1 MSLYNMIT
9 SIKPMIASRPRYR
22 IAGYAC
28 MLGDLAFNM
37 AQPLI
42 FGRFIDRVLVQGHHD
57 EMWPLLILSLA
68 LAAAAIGCSVGR
80 WSLFSY
86 LDIRNTLDIRE
97 TLTRHIRRIPIRHIE
112 KDGSGRYLALLGFD
126 SSSLSFFLNKTLVD
140 MVSHVLMMAMA
151 LGILLLMDWRLALMA
166 GISAVLI
173 MTVPRVF
180 RSLIRKYAE
189 QVRSHNETIGGHLVE
204 CIDGSKEIRLFGLEQ
219 WEAERNSRM
228 YRGLVRSSTKETL
241 FRCSMNSVN
250 TLIIS
255 VIIVLTYY
263 LGGRQV
269 IDNGIT
275 IGVLIASISYLNNVL
290 NPIRAIADSYGEIRK
305 AEVAADRIEVFLQ
318 TPIEKSF
325 AHEASRQTVHTP
337 GEAAA
342 AAETEAGTQTGLG
355 MEMDA
360 VQVWDLC
367 VSGEGGNILEEIGF
381 RIPKGQ
387 TAAFVGRSGSGKTT
401 LFKAVLGLV
410 DRQEGEIIINGSS
423 LDHTSRSE
431 LNSRF
436 GVVFQDTFLFK
447 GTLYENIAIG
457 NLNATEEEVYEAAC
471 NANLK
476 EFIDSLPQGIHTPVD
491 YKGAQ
496 LSGGQRQRIAIA
508 RVLLKKPDILV
519 LDEPTSSLDNITEEE
534 VLRELRSM
542 MKGKTI
548 LVATHLLDTIR
559 NADQIYVLDNGRM
572 IGSGTHEE
580 LARSCELYQSLL
592 AAHDDTNQP
601 VTA

>member
-1 MSLYNMIT
+1 MSLYTMI
-9 SIKPMIASRPRYR
+9 SAIKPLIVSRPRHR
-22 IAGYAC
+22 IAGFAC
-28 MLGDLAFNM
+28 MLGDLGFNL

-42 FGRFIDRVLVQGHHD
+42 FARFIDRVLIQGHRN
-57 EMWPLLILSLA
+57 EMWPLLLLSLV
-68 LAAAAIGCSVGR
+68 LAAASAACSVGR

-97 TLTRHIRRIPIRHIE
+97 ALTRHIRQIPIRHIE

-126 SSSLSFFLNKTLVD
+126 SASLSFFLNKTLVD
-140 MVSHVLMMAMA
+140 MISHVLMMSMA
-151 LGILLLMDWRLALMA
+151 LGILCVMDWRLALMA
-166 GISAVLI
+166 GGSTILI
-173 MTVPRVF
+173 LTVPRVF
-180 RSLIRKYAE
+180 RSVIRKYAE

-204 CIDGSKEIRLFGLEQ
+204 CIDGSKEIRLFGLED
-219 WEAERNSRM
+219 WEAERNRKM
-228 YRGLVRSSTKETL
+228 YKGLVKSSTRETL
-241 FRCSMNSVN
+241 FRSSMNSASA
-250 TLIIS
+250 LIIS

-269 IDNGIT
+269 MDESIT

-290 NPIRAIADSYGEIRK
+290 NPIRAIADAYGEIRK
-305 AEVAADRIEVFLQ
+305 AEVAADRIGEFLQ
-318 TPIEKSF
+318 TPVEKSYTERLP
-325 AHEASRQTVHTP
+325 AHTAQAAQT
-337 GEAAA
+337 AAA
-342 AAETEAGTQTGLG
+342 SEEK
-355 MEMDA
+355 DD
-360 VQVWDLC
+360 VQAWDLH
-367 VSGEGGNILEEIGF
+367 VSGEGKDILEEISF
-381 RIPKGQ
+381 RIPKGE

-410 DRQEGEIIINGSS
+410 DRQGGEILVTGSS
-423 LDHTSRSE
+423 LDSISRSE
-431 LNSRF
+431 INSRF

-447 GTLYENIAIG
+447 GTLFENIAIG

-476 EFIDSLPQGIHTPVD
+476 EYLDQLPQGIHTPVD

-542 MKGKTI
+542 MKGKTT
-548 LVATHLLDTIR
+548 LVATHLLETIR
-559 NADQIYVLDNGRM
+559 HAEQIFVLEDGR
-572 IGSGTHEE
+572 IVGRGTHEE
-580 LARSCELYQSLL
+580 LSRDCALYQSLL
-592 AAHDDTNQP
+592 TAHDDAEEAVP
-601 VTA
+601 V

>member
-1 MSLYNMIT
+1 MSLYTMIKA
-9 SIKPMIASRPRYR
+9 IKPLIVSRPRHR
-22 IAGYAC
+22 IAGFAC
-28 MLGDLAFNM
+28 MLGDLGFSLI
-37 AQPLI
+37 QPLI
-42 FGRFIDRVLVQGHHD
+42 FARFIDRVLIQGHHN
-57 EMWPLLILSLA
+57 EMWPLLILSLV
-68 LAAAAIGCSVGR
+68 LAAASAGSSVGR

-126 SSSLSFFLNKTLVD
+126 SASLSFFLNKTLVD
-140 MVSHVLMMAMA
+140 MISHVLMMAMA
-151 LGILLLMDWRLALMA
+151 LGILCLMDWRLALMA
-166 GISAVLI
+166 GISTVLI

-180 RSLIRKYAE
+180 RSLIRRYAE
-189 QVRSHNETIGGHLVE
+189 QVRNHNETIGGHLVE
-204 CIDGSKEIRLFGLEQ
+204 CIDGSKEIRLFGLED
-219 WEAERNSRM
+219 WEAERNRRM
-228 YRGLVRSSTKETL
+228 YKGLVSSSTRETL
-241 FRCSMNSVN
+241 FRSSMNSVSS
-250 TLIIS
+250 LIIS

-263 LGGRQV
+263 MGGRQV
-269 IDNGIT
+269 IGESIT

-290 NPIRAIADSYGEIRK
+290 NPIRAIADSYGDIRK
-305 AEVAADRIEVFLQ
+305 AEVASDRIAEFLK
-318 TPIEKSF
+318 TPTERSF
-325 AHEASRQTVHTP
+325 TGQS
-337 GEAAA
+337 AA
-342 AAETEAGTQTGLG
+342 QTGGTAQPAAVKDL
-355 MEMDA
+355 EMDA
-360 VQVWDLC
+360 VQVWDLH
-367 VSGEGGNILEEIGF
+367 VASEGKIILDEVGF

-410 DRQEGEIIINGSS
+410 DRQAGEIIVDGSS
-423 LDHTSRSE
+423 LDSISRGE
-431 LNSRF
+431 INARF

-447 GTLYENIAIG
+447 GTLFENIAIG

-471 NANLK
+471 SANLK
-476 EFIDSLPQGIHTPVD
+476 EYIDQLPQGIHTPVD

-559 NADQIYVLDNGRM
+559 NADQIFVLDSGK
-572 IGSGTHEE
+572 IVGQGTHEE
-580 LARSCELYQSLL
+580 LGRHCELYQSLL
-592 AAHDDTNQP
+592 AAHDDESQAVP
-601 VTA
+601 V